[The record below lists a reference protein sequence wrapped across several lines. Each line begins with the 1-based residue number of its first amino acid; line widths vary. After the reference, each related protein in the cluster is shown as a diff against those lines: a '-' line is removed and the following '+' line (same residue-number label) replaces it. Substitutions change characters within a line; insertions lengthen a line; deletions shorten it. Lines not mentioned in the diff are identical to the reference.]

1 MNILIP
7 GGLGLI
13 GHNVV
18 GLLERDHRCSI
29 MDNRTNYGRI
39 PQDEL
44 DYLMN
49 ERLDRITTR
58 DIWVR
63 DITDGDAVPAVMA
76 ATSPEIVVHL
86 ASFPRQPVVNA
97 NPQWGAQVMM
107 EGLLNLLEHAVKNN
121 VRRFVYVSSSMVYG
135 EFQDDVREDADC
147 RPQGQYGIMKLAGEW
162 LVRDYTRRHGM
173 EHVILRPS
181 AVYGPLDVA
190 DRVISKFLITAMQ
203 GGTLYV
209 NGEHETLDF
218 TYVHDAAQGIANAAL
233 LPQAANRTFNITKS
247 HSKTILAAAEL
258 AVQLAGSG
266 QIVVRDRHQDYPSR
280 GSLNI
285 DAAREYL
292 NFDPQVDIEQGFQIY
307 HDWLQNS
314 VFWAPKTI
322 RHPA

>member
-1 MNILIP
+1 MNILVP

-18 GLLERDHRCSI
+18 GLLERDHRCTI
-29 MDNRTNYGRI
+29 IDNRTNYGKI

-49 ERLDRITTR
+49 ERLDRIATR

-63 DITDGDAVPAVMA
+63 DIADQQAISAAMA
-76 ATSPEIVVHL
+76 ETKPEVIIHL
-86 ASFPRQPVVNA
+86 ASFPRQPVVNS
-97 NPQWGAQVMM
+97 NPQWGAQVMI
-107 EGLLNLLEHAVKNN
+107 EGLLNLLEHAVKTG

-135 EFQDDVREDADC
+135 EFQDDVREDAEC

-162 LVRDYTRRHGM
+162 LVRDYTRKHGL

-218 TYVHDAAQGIANAAL
+218 TYVDDAALGIVNAAL

-247 HSKTILAAAEL
+247 HSKTILSAAQL
-258 AVQLAGSG
+258 AVHLAGSG
-266 QIVVRDRHQDYPSR
+266 QIVVRERHQDYPSR

-285 DAAREYL
+285 DAAKQYL
-292 NFDPQVDIEQGFQIY
+292 AFDPKVDIERGFQIY
-307 HDWLQNS
+307 HDWLANS
-314 VFWAPKTI
+314 VFWSPKTV
-322 RHPA
+322 RRSA

>member
-1 MNILIP
+1 MNILVT

-18 GLLERDHRCSI
+18 GLLERDHLCI
-29 MDNRTNYGRI
+29 IIDNRTNYGKI

-49 ERLDRITTR
+49 ERLDRIATR

-63 DITDGDAVPAVMA
+63 DITDREAVSTVMTAVQ
-76 ATSPEIVVHL
+76 PEVVIHL

-97 NPQWGAQVMM
+97 NPQWGAQVMI
-107 EGLLNLLEHAVKNN
+107 EGLLNLLEHAVQTG

-135 EFQDDVREDADC
+135 EFQDDVREDSEC

-162 LVRDYTRRHGM
+162 LVRDYTRKHGM

-203 GGTLYV
+203 DGTLYV

-218 TYVHDAAQGIANAAL
+218 TYVTDAALGIVNAAL
-233 LPQAANRTFNITKS
+233 LPQAVNRTFNITKS
-247 HSKTILAAAEL
+247 HSQTILSAAQL
-258 AVQLAGSG
+258 AVHLAGSG
-266 QIVVRDRHQDYPSR
+266 KIVVRERHQDYPSR

-285 DAAREYL
+285 DAAKKYL
-292 NFDPQVDIEQGFQIY
+292 AFDPRVDIEQGFKIY
-307 HDWLQNS
+307 HDWLANS
-314 VFWAPKTI
+314 VFWSPKTI
-322 RHPA
+322 RRSA